1 MKLLPLNFMK
11 IYILI
16 FTAASVLFG
25 EMDFNTRA
33 FRLSSCFYEIFF
45 KKSFAES

>member
-1 MKLLPLNFMK
+1 MK

-16 FTAASVLFG
+16 FTPASVLFV
-25 EMDFNTRA
+25 EMAVRA
-33 FRLSSCFYEIFF
+33 LSLGLSSCFYEIFF

>member
-1 MKLLPLNFMK
+1 MK

-16 FTAASVLFG
+16 FTSASVLFG
-25 EMDFNTRA
+25 EMGFHTPE
-33 FRLSSCFYEIFF
+33 FGLSSCFYEIFF